1 MLVEADGGAWRGEAM
16 KNIKEYLETAVPGL
30 NVIA

>member
-1 MLVEADGGAWRGEAM
+1 MSMLELMGFMLVEAM
-16 KNIKEYLETAVPGL
+16 KNIKAYLEMSVPGL